1 MTRATRSPGVSITI
15 DTTGKSAARGRFCG
29 ARAMVTDQ
37 NFGKGRISYL
47 GKLVRSGLSRKWNGR
62 VCENRKN
69 AYIVGSN
76 IAKSEGEIPTPPA
89 GSPPRSCRFVSCP
102 LSVVN
107 ETEMVLLRL

>member
-1 MTRATRSPGVSITI
+1 MTRATRSPGASITI

-62 VCENRKN
+62 ARENRKN

-76 IAKSEGEIPTPPA
+76 IAKSEA
-89 GSPPRSCRFVSCP
+89 RFLRRQPGRRHDLVSCP